1 MPATTRLLD
10 GLLAAIRAESGCA
23 DATWARAPR
32 RIEGGTWADIFE
44 FRLLTAPSLE
54 GHLVARILPDPASF
68 EREMLIQSYVAKAGS
83 LAPVIH
89 LGAPPTSVF
98 DRAWILMDF
107 AEGETPL
114 AKVTPAAVM
123 RALIFGLRD
132 SGAHVARTMVA
143 IHRLDASPIAAALSY
158 PRVVGPLLDW
168 LYSRASALG
177 DRALVEGVQRLL
189 STRPAFTGAVLCHGD
204 LHPLNIIRNPDGDVV
219 VDWTH
224 AQYDDPLYDV
234 AFSHFAMT
242 IIPAPAPAFAR
253 PLIAAKGRRLA
264 HRFLA
269 EYERLTS
276 TTVDRERL
284 AWFTRLT
291 ALRIRIEAAEWA
303 AANPGG
309 DPRTNAGQMYLPF
322 LPHYGL

>member
-1 MPATTRLLD
+1 MPAPTRLLD
-10 GLLAAIRAESGCA
+10 GLLAAIRVESGCA
-23 DATWARAPR
+23 DAVWARAPR

-44 FRLLTAPSLE
+44 FRLLNAPSLE
-54 GHLVARILPDPASF
+54 GHLVARVLPDPASF
-68 EREMLIQSYVAKAGS
+68 EREMLIQSYVAKASS
-83 LAPVIH
+83 LAPEIH
-89 LGAPPTSVF
+89 VGAPPTPVF
-98 DRAWILMDF
+98 DRAWFLMDF
-107 AEGETPL
+107 VEGETPL
-114 AKVTPAAVM
+114 GKVTPASVM

-132 SGAHVARTMVA
+132 SGAYVARTMVA
-143 IHRLDASPIAAALSY
+143 IHEIDASPIATALSF

-177 DRALVEGVQRLL
+177 DRALVEGAQRLL

-204 LHPLNIIRNPDGDVV
+204 LHPLNIVRNPDGDVV

-291 ALRIRIEAAEWA
+291 ALRIRIEAAEWE

-309 DPRTNAGQMYLPF
+309 DPRSNAGQMYLPF

>member
-1 MPATTRLLD
+1 MRLLD

-23 DATWARAPR
+23 EATWARAPR
-32 RIEGGTWADIFE
+32 RIEGGSWADIFE
-44 FRLLTAPSLE
+44 FRLLNAPSLE
-54 GHLVARILPDPASF
+54 GRLVARILPDPESF

-89 LGAPPTSVF
+89 LGAPPTAVF

-132 SGAHVARTMVA
+132 SGARVARTMVA
-143 IHRLDASPIAAALSY
+143 IHEIDASPIAAALSY

-177 DRALVEGVQRLL
+177 DRALVEGAQRLL

-276 TTVDRERL
+276 TAVDRERL

-303 AANPGG
+303 ASHPGG
-309 DPRTNAGQMYLPF
+309 NPRTSAAQMYMPF